1 MLEVEFLPSTLP
13 PQLESTTPSED
24 WVSDISLAVRGCVPN
39 VLLSGRRRS
48 PAARISCA
56 ISVTHALVF
65 CLLAHNR
72 AVLTASYAGT
82 LSLQHNDLP
91 PPSTLTFAGHDLSV
105 LSTCYVPHPL
115 GSEDKRWIASGGM
128 DRVGRVW
135 EYSVS
140 KPPRGFRSSSAE
152 NSRPLLSGTDPASVF
167 DGATRGAG
175 ADHFVHPLSPPSSD
189 LVCPFA
195 TLAGCPYHCDL
206 GTASAHGRLGRLDR
220 SLGSHTRCER
230 RRRRLGRR
238 GPQEEAEKAVDDR
251 CQQGQSSDDLFF
263 YMTAGS
269 DQRVLLSHRLRWR
282 PCVGT
287 LAKSRGRFLTV
298 RMSPRRTRR
307 VGITRSGVGTSRLGP
322 RSTAR

>member
-48 PAARISCA
+48 PAACISCA
-56 ISVTHALVF
+56 ISVAHALVF

-105 LSTCYVPHPL
+105 LSTCYVPHPV

-140 KPPRGFRSSSAE
+140 KITPRGPLIVSRKLMSLPFHAQIPPLSLTAQPEVPAPTTLYTLSLHQAPISSVR
-152 NSRPLLSGTDPASVF
+152 SRPLPAVPTTATSAPHLLTAGW
-167 DGATRGAG
+167 DGLIGLWDLTPGVNEGDADLEG
-175 ADHFVHPLSPPSSD
+175 AD
-189 LVCPFA
+189 
-195 TLAGCPYHCDL
+195 
-206 GTASAHGRLGRLDR
+206 RKKK
-220 SLGSHTRCER
+220 R
-230 RRRRLGRR
+230 RR
-238 GPQEEAEKAVDDR
+238 
-251 CQQGQSSDDLFF
+251 QS
-263 YMTAGS
+263 T
-269 DQRVLLSHRLRWR
+269 
-282 PCVGT
+282 
-287 LAKSRGRFLTV
+287 TV
-298 RMSPRRTRR
+298 VNKVSLHT
-307 VGITRSGVGTSRLGP
+307 ICSSI
-322 RSTAR
+322 